1 MVYLQRSLVLLI
13 RGGLLDLME
22 ERKHSWDSLQVMI
35 PSISVSSPLNLF
47 LSTAYAEYILMDASD
62 DYADIMAS
70 VQEKI
75 YLSKVHTIYL

>member
-1 MVYLQRSLVLLI
+1 
-13 RGGLLDLME
+13 
-22 ERKHSWDSLQVMI
+22 MI
-35 PSISVSSPLNLF
+35 MLSSSPLSLSVS

-75 YLSKVHTIYL
+75 YLSKVTRNGLY